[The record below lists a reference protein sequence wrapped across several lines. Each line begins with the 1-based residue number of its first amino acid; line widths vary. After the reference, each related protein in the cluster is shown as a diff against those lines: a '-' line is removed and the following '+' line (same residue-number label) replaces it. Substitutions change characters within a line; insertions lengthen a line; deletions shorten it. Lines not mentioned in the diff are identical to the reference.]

1 MSTPPKAIKATFSD
15 WRPVKGRKQLQLI
28 FEVPLEETPEVLKML
43 GAPMPDKETW
53 CAIALLDMRTFD
65 DQGNVQDPIQKHKR
79 AFCDLPMPAQA
90 GIRSEDLD
98 FQIWISKLPA
108 GREGENAADAIR
120 IYCGVGS
127 RSEILPGTQAG
138 NRWIELLRSYEGRR

>member
-1 MSTPPKAIKATFSD
+1 MSAPKAIKATFAD

-28 FEVPLEETPEVLKML
+28 FEVPLETTAEVLKML
-43 GAPMPDKETW
+43 GAPMPDRETW
-53 CAIALLDMRTFD
+53 VAIALLDMRTFD
-65 DQGNVQDPIQKHKR
+65 DQGNFQDPVQKHRR
-79 AFCDLPMPAQA
+79 AFCDLPMPVQA

-98 FQIWISKLPA
+98 FQLWIAKLPA

-127 RSEILPGTQAG
+127 RKDILPGTQAG